1 MMCRLL
7 AFASPEFQS
16 LETLLTPDE
25 ISNYQN
31 LSTLH
36 CDGWGGAWQGS
47 ANEPP
52 ELFNS
57 VKRAIDDS
65 NFVDNSKKKSKG
77 GIIHIRWATTGF
89 PVVVENTHPFINQ
102 NWTFAHN
109 GSIADSS
116 KLRSLLSPERL
127 SQLKGDTDS
136 ELYFQLILQHLENS
150 GRIAVAIKEAIKDIR
165 QLCGQGS
172 LNCLMLNNQKMIA
185 VQAFDQTP
193 APVETLIDLVGG
205 VENLPEGHDE
215 NYYRLQYCL
224 KNNSVLVGSTGFAGK
239 DWNFLDDDSILEFD
253 YATKELSISS
263 LERSDHRQLI
273 QLQ

>member
-1 MMCRLL
+1 MCRLL
-7 AFASPEFQS
+7 AFASSELQS

-47 ANEPP
+47 SDEAP

-65 NFVDNSKKKSKG
+65 NFVDNSKKMSRG

-89 PVVVENTHPFINQ
+89 PVVVENTHPFINM

-116 KLRSLLSPERL
+116 KLRSLLSAERL

-136 ELYFQLILQHLENS
+136 ELYFQLILQHLDNS
-150 GRIAVAIKEAIKDIR
+150 EDIEFAIKEAIKDIR
-165 QLCGQGS
+165 KLCGQGS
-172 LNCLMLNNQKMIA
+172 LNCLMLNNKKMIA

-193 APVETLIDLVGG
+193 APIETLIDLVGG
-205 VENLPEGHDE
+205 VENLPAGHDE
-215 NYYRLQYCL
+215 NYYRLQYCI

-239 DWNFLDDDSILEFD
+239 DWKFLNDDSILTFN
-253 YATKELSISS
+253 YVTKELSISS
-263 LERSDHRQLI
+263 LESNDDRQLI
-273 QLQ
+273 QLK

>member
-1 MMCRLL
+1 MCRLL

-65 NFVDNSKKKSKG
+65 NFVNNSKKKSKG

-150 GRIAVAIKEAIKDIR
+150 GRIEVAIREAIKDIR

-193 APVETLIDLVGG
+193 APVETLIELVGG

-239 DWNFLDDDSILEFD
+239 DWKFLDDDSILEFD